1 MNQTQIDF
9 LAERKV
15 SIHHCPFATF
25 PVDRIRELMLAAHAA
40 DATTTALKNDAP
52 ALRQEYRRT
61 QKLTMPSPLP
71 AALDAELAANV
82 ARVAAFYGMER
93 HGLQEYQWLLYRP
106 GDYFT
111 RHKDGSLDPA
121 APPHVR
127 ARRVSVVTFLADAG
141 PGRDFS
147 GGELILYF
155 KSRDGA
161 GKEIETQATIV
172 PVRGMV
178 VAFPATLAHEV
189 RPIESGVRLSAVTW
203 LTDS

>member
-1 MNQTQIDF
+1 VNQTQIDF

-15 SIHHCPFATF
+15 SIHQHPFATF
-25 PVDRIRELMLAAHAA
+25 PVERIRELMLAAHAA
-40 DATTTALKNDAP
+40 DATTTALKDDAP

-71 AALDAELAANV
+71 AALSAELAANV
-82 ARVAAFYGMER
+82 ARVAAFYNMAR

-121 APPHVR
+121 APPHVQ
-127 ARRVSVVTFLADAG
+127 ARRISVVTFLADAG
-141 PGRDFS
+141 PGRDFG

-155 KSRDGA
+155 KSRGPN
-161 GKEIETQATIV
+161 GMEIETAVTIV
-172 PVRGMV
+172 PERGLV

-189 RPIESGVRLSAVTW
+189 RPIDSGVRLSAVTW
-203 LTDS
+203 LTEA